1 MKFIKRAFAGVSLV
15 ALMGWMVPALAQ
27 EPSSQGAKPAAPAAQ
42 AAQAAQESTL
52 KGELVRVDTTAK
64 TISIRTEGA
73 TAPMVSS
80 YTDSIKVSGA
90 GDSITKISSMTGSP
104 VTVYFTKGSPNNNAV
119 RIEVQKK
126 ST

>member
-1 MKFIKRAFAGVSLV
+1 MKSIKRAFVGVSLV

-64 TISIRTEGA
+64 TISIRAEGA
-73 TAPMVSS
+73 KDPMVFS
-80 YTDSIKVSGA
+80 YSDSVKVSGA
-90 GDSITKISSMTGSP
+90 GESITAISSMTGSP
-104 VTVYFTKGSPNNNAV
+104 VTVYFTKGSPNNQAV